1 MALWSF
7 TRRLS
12 LRHFQLLLPRTLHPS
27 NLTVTPHHL
36 SQGFQQIVSLPS
48 HFLKPSFSY
57 HSRPLSNPIDFNA
70 DKFHFRGDPIDP
82 VLQQFLELL
91 RKVDYS
97 SSQAEAMAF
106 LDGSGIKA
114 NRNLIGSA
122 IWELREEYDAAF
134 LAFKWGKKWNCND
147 ENVYQLMIWVLGYH
161 RKFSTA
167 WGLIQDM
174 HRSSLCTRQ
183 AMLIMIDR

>member
-12 LRHFQLLLPRTLHPS
+12 LRHFQLLLPRILHPS

-36 SQGFQQIVSLPS
+36 SQGFQQTVSLPS

-57 HSRPLSNPIDFNA
+57 HSRALSDPIDFNA
-70 DKFHFRGDPIDP
+70 DKFHFRGDPSDP

-134 LAFKWGKKWNCND
+134 FAFKWGKKWNCND